1 MIDSCRLRKLDPGLE
16 AMYSMPVALMTSTIK
31 SDPGLLMTLSLGCA
45 ASFVSPSV
53 GALCAAAF
61 VAAIWVPMTA
71 AALTAAPFK
80 KERRSIPCLLMICL
94 LIVGHTYRTFAVEVS

>member
-16 AMYSMPVALMTSTIK
+16 AMYSMAVALMTSTIK
-31 SDPGLLMTLSLGCA
+31 SDPGLLMILSLGCA

-94 LIVGHTYRTFAVEVS
+94 LIYSWTPMGYSHGG